1 LQPIVAPIE
10 LMRKMAAQ
18 KQPPSIGKKFWTAPR
33 VALTVVTVSL
43 IAVLGVSSCTSG
55 DQKSEA
61 PAGNSSGPANTSQP
75 ANTNRGVASNSATPI
90 RSTPSPP
97 AAAGSLPANVREA
110 SLRTVNGQTIKLSDY
125 AGKVVLVNLWAT
137 WCGPCRA
144 ETPELVKLH
153 KEFQARG
160 VEMVGLSTENPD
172 ASAELVRDFVREY
185 QVSYRIG
192 WATRDVEI
200 GLMTLNQS
208 SNIPQ
213 SFIISREGRVLN
225 TFVGFNPVYTPPKIR
240 QALED
245 ALRG

>member
-1 LQPIVAPIE
+1 
-10 LMRKMAAQ
+10 
-18 KQPPSIGKKFWTAPR
+18 
-33 VALTVVTVSL
+33 
-43 IAVLGVSSCTSG
+43 
-55 DQKSEA
+55 
-61 PAGNSSGPANTSQP
+61 
-75 ANTNRGVASNSATPI
+75 
-90 RSTPSPP
+90 
-97 AAAGSLPANVREA
+97 
-110 SLRTVNGQTIKLSDY
+110 
-125 AGKVVLVNLWAT
+125 
-137 WCGPCRA
+137 
-144 ETPELVKLH
+144 
-153 KEFQARG
+153 
-160 VEMVGLSTENPD
+160 MVGLSTENPD